1 MVQPS
6 ARGLCALRAA
16 VATLP
21 SPAPVTGQQPSQTLH
36 RSFSS
41 RPQPPTPTPRSL
53 SGQRTRPRQSL
64 LSGEPLCRHRQLQ
77 LQTASARRSFHFA
90 SIANATVD
98 AAEAA
103 IAQLHA
109 VSHTPWYVTIPLVA
123 LGVNLVFRLPF
134 SLHARNLVIRREL
147 LTPLLQA
154 WTTLHGKEIINEQKL
169 RSRQGLPTPK
179 TQVEVLKR
187 YRKTASR
194 VFGAF
199 GVQQWKLYSNIL
211 SLPPWLVVIEAI
223 RRMCGAPTGLL
234 GLLFRSG
241 GTGAAGATETSASAT
256 AAAAAAAS
264 ASAENVDVASIASA
278 ASPSTATDSVSSL
291 VDPTFATGG
300 CLWFPD
306 LTVADPYY
314 VLPFAL
320 SAALVVNILP
330 KTDAARRALFGLKP
344 AASSSGAVAIES
356 KGAQAMLRTLLL
368 LSLCVGPLTLQFP
381 AAIHLYWL
389 SSAVATL
396 IITRCIR
403 LLRPLRSGTSRP
415 SLSQDMPWIRP
426 RTPAGRP
433 SEKH

>member
-1 MVQPS
+1 MAQPS
-6 ARGLCALRAA
+6 ARGLRALRAA
-16 VATLP
+16 AATLP
-21 SPAPVTGQQPSQTLH
+21 PSAPVSGQQLSQTQH

-41 RPQPPTPTPRSL
+41 RPLPPTPAPRSL

-64 LSGEPLCRHRQLQ
+64 VSGEPLCRHRQLQ

-134 SLHARNLVIRREL
+134 TLHARNLVIRRERL
-147 LTPLLQA
+147 APLLQA

-169 RSRQGLPTPK
+169 RSRQGLPMPK
-179 TQVEVLKR
+179 THVEVMKR
-187 YRKTASR
+187 YRKTANR

-199 GVQQWKLYSNIL
+199 GLQQWKLYSNIL

-241 GTGAAGATETSASAT
+241 GAGAAGAAETSASAT
-256 AAAAAAAS
+256 AAAAAS
-264 ASAENVDVASIASA
+264 ASAEYVDVASIASA
-278 ASPSTATDSVSSL
+278 APPSSTATDSVSSL

-306 LTVADPYY
+306 LTVADPCY

-356 KGAQAMLRTLLL
+356 KGAQTILRALLL
-368 LSLCVGPLTLQFP
+368 LSLSVGPLTLHFP

-389 SSAVATL
+389 SSAVATH

-403 LLRPLRSGTSRP
+403 LLRPLRSSTSKP
-415 SLSQDMPWIRP
+415 ALSQDMPWIRP
-426 RTPAGRP
+426 RAPGGRP